1 MSSHDYSNITASTR
15 LNGFMCSQYN
25 KPFLVQ
31 TQRV

>member
-1 MSSHDYSNITASTR
+1 
-15 LNGFMCSQYN
+15 MCSQYN